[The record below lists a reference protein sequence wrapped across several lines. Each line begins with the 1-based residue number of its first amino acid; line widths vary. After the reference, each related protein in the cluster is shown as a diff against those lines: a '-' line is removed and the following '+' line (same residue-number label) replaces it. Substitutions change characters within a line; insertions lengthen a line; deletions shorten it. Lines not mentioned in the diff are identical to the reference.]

1 MAKAKG
7 TKSAKAS
14 KEVKEVKKA
23 KEVKK
28 PAALKV
34 EAPAAGDYVPR
45 LKDRYSKAVLPKLME
60 QFGYKNRFRVPRIS
74 KVIVNIGM
82 GKAVQNPKLL
92 DAAVKEL
99 AQIAGQQPVV
109 TTAKKSIASFKIRA
123 GMPIGC
129 RVTLRGNRMYE
140 FLDRFCSVALPRIRD
155 FRGVSPK
162 SFDGRGNYTIG
173 IKEQLIFPEIRFDQI
188 AEPHGMDITVVT
200 TAASNPEAKALLE
213 LLGMPFRTA

>member
-1 MAKAKG
+1 MAKAKE
-7 TKSAKAS
+7 TKAAK
-14 KEVKEVKKA
+14 ETKKA

-28 PAALKV
+28 PKARTAP
-34 EAPAAGDYVPR
+34 APAAGDYVPR
-45 LKDRYSKAVLPKLME
+45 LKDRYAKTVLPRLME
-60 QFGYKNRFRVPRIS
+60 QFGYTNRFRVPRLS

-92 DAAVKEL
+92 ETAVKEL

-109 TTAKKSIASFKIRA
+109 TTAKKSIASFKIRV

-140 FLDRFCSVALPRIRD
+140 FLDRLTSVALPRIRD

-173 IKEQLIFPEIRFDQI
+173 IREQLIFPEIHFDQI

-200 TAASNPEAKALLE
+200 TAKSNPEAKALLE
-213 LLGMPFRTA
+213 LLGMPFRAS